1 MPEQQEPSARAME
14 NGIHFEVIWF
24 DQDVIEVVLSCSKV
38 TRTDTFPVWPKS
50 GFIDAAI
57 GIEDGHPG

>member
-1 MPEQQEPSARAME
+1 ME

-38 TRTDTFPVWPKS
+38 ARTDTFPVGPKS
-50 GFIDAAI
+50 GFIDAAV